1 MQQTAP
7 HTTRTQPKR
16 RAKAPLE
23 VDLIGPVGE
32 LVAAEFVKSRLDDE
46 QKNIRLDKIEQ
57 LLLQLLEQ
65 NRLPIKLFTEDDF
78 EAMFGLKQRTQQ
90 IYRKNGKLDCIKL
103 GEKVL
108 YTREHLDEFI
118 ARFDTRNQKKS
129 QE

>member
-7 HTTRTQPKR
+7 HTTRTLPKR
-16 RAKAPLE
+16 RSKAPLE
-23 VDLIGPVGE
+23 IDLIGPVGE
-32 LVAAEFVKSRLDDE
+32 LVAAEFAKSRLDDE
-46 QKNIRLDKIEQ
+46 QKNNRSDKIEQ

-65 NRLPIKLFTEDDF
+65 NRLPIKTFTENDF

-90 IYRKNGKLDCIKL
+90 IYRKNEKLDCIKL

-108 YTREHLDEFI
+108 YTRAHIDEFV

>member
-7 HTTRTQPKR
+7 HTTRTLPKR
-16 RAKAPLE
+16 RSKAPLE
-23 VDLIGPVGE
+23 IDLIGPVGE
-32 LVAAEFVKSRLDDE
+32 LVAAEFAKSRLDDE
-46 QKNIRLDKIEQ
+46 QKNNRLDKIEQ

-65 NRLPIKLFTEDDF
+65 NRLPIKTFTENDF

-90 IYRKNGKLDCIKL
+90 IYRKNEKLDCIKL

-108 YTREHLDEFI
+108 YTRQHIDEFV
-118 ARFDTRNQKKS
+118 ARFDTRNQNKS